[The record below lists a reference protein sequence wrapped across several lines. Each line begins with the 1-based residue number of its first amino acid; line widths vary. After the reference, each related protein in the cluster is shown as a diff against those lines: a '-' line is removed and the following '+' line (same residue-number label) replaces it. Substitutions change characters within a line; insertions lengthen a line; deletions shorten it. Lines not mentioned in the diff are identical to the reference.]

1 MSAIRHANYLLLF
14 CRINDG
20 FVPKAAVSLGILNVA
35 IGKADLQISPLK
47 GGNVPEADIGAAA
60 PEV

>member
-20 FVPKAAVSLGILNVA
+20 FVPEAEVNPGILN
-35 IGKADLQISPLK
+35 DR
-47 GGNVPEADIGAAA
+47 
-60 PEV
+60 